1 MNLKDFITY
10 HHQSTK
16 RDYIARM
23 NNDKIHCMTV
33 SKKYG
38 KDYWD
43 GDRKYGYGGYKYIP
57 GLWKNIAEKIIKNY
71 NLTNSS
77 KLIDLGCG
85 KAFLLHEIKILL
97 PKINII
103 GIDIS
108 VYGISD
114 ATSEIK
120 PYLKMFDARKPLPY
134 QNNEFDLLISIG
146 MLHNFRLPELKL
158 AIYEIN
164 RISKNSYLMVESYRN
179 ERELFNLQCWA
190 LTAQSFLD
198 EEEWIWLYKEY
209 NYKGD
214 YEFIYFE

>member
-1 MNLKDFITY
+1 MNLKNFVTS
-10 HHQSTK
+10 HHKSTK
-16 RDYIARM
+16 RDYISRM
-23 NNDKIHCMTV
+23 IDDKINCMKV

-57 GLWKNIAEKIIKNY
+57 GLWTNVAKKIIQDY

-85 KAFLLHEIKILL
+85 KAFLLHEIKQLL
-97 PKINII
+97 PKICLT

-108 VYGISD
+108 SYGIKG
-114 ATSEIK
+114 ATTETK
-120 PYLKMFDARKPLPY
+120 PYLKKLDAREILPF
-134 QNNEFDLLISIG
+134 QNEQFDLLISIG

-158 AIYEIN
+158 AIKEIN
-164 RISKNSYLMVESYRN
+164 RISKNSYVMVESYRN
-179 ERELFNLQCWA
+179 EKELFNLQCWA

-198 EEEWIWLYKEY
+198 EEEWKWLYKEY

-214 YEFIYFE
+214 FEFIYFE